1 MDRAK
6 NGCKRHVIA
15 DADGLPL
22 LVECTPANIRDD
34 TVFVAMLDS
43 LPPVKMPGSGPP
55 RYKPAKAVGDAA
67 YGHDYIIRQVVARRI
82 HPLLAPRSKPGQ
94 PPVSHGSGLGKVR
107 YVIERSLAWLASFRR
122 IAQCYECTG
131 ASWQAFND
139 LACCIICAQRLS
151 KIERK
156 KIAA

>member
-1 MDRAK
+1 VDRGK

-43 LPPVKMPGSGPP
+43 LPPVRMQGPGAP
-55 RYKPAKAVGDAA
+55 RYKPGTAVGDAA

-82 HPLLAPRSKPGQ
+82 RPLLAPRSKPGQ
-94 PPVSHGSGLGKVR
+94 PVPHGSGLGKVR
-107 YVIERSLAWLASFRR
+107 YVIERSLAWLANFRR
-122 IAQCYECTG
+122 IAQCYERTG

-139 LACCIICAQRLS
+139 LACCVICSQRLS
-151 KIERK
+151 KFKEK